1 MRTTDEAGP
10 TKGYLT
16 GLLPDLVG
24 RVRVPELMD
33 DPDLDRDLHEAALDA
48 LTRINKVSGVA
59 GRVWHEAREL
69 HAETGAP
76 VRIFDVACGRG
87 DVLMAVAMRAK
98 GAGVPVEVAG
108 CDISPYAVE
117 SAQASFD
124 ERGVS
129 GAFFVL
135 DALGD
140 PLPKDYDL
148 ITCSLFLHHLD
159 ESDAIELL
167 RLMAEAAR
175 HTLLVQDL
183 RRTRL
188 GYLLALV
195 ALHALTRSSIA
206 RVDGLRSVRGA
217 FTAKEALDV
226 CRQAGLT
233 GVEISVGWPQRFIAK
248 WRRT

>member
-1 MRTTDEAGP
+1 VRTTDEAGP

-98 GAGVPVEVAG
+98 GAGVPVSLGATLARMRLNRRRRLSTNVAFLV
-108 CDISPYAVE
+108 P
-117 SAQASFD
+117 F
-124 ERGVS
+124 
-129 GAFFVL
+129 
-135 DALGD
+135 
-140 PLPKDYDL
+140 
-148 ITCSLFLHHLD
+148 LFLTRL
-159 ESDAIELL
+159 AI
-167 RLMAEAAR
+167 RS
-175 HTLLVQDL
+175 
-183 RRTRL
+183 RRTTISL
-188 GYLLALV
+188 PV
-195 ALHALTRSSIA
+195 HCFSIIWTSPMRSSCYA
-206 RVDGLRSVRGA
+206 
-217 FTAKEALDV
+217 
-226 CRQAGLT
+226 
-233 GVEISVGWPQRFIAK
+233 
-248 WRRT
+248 